1 MLRKYKELL
10 LGKQE
15 KYMLNHEDLSEER
28 LEKMKKALKNQLMEM
43 QLVLKEDLPTS
54 CGGDL
59 DFGAKG
65 KLNGKREI
73 VKDLSYLADCG
84 FRKWK

>member
-10 LGKQE
+10 PGKQE
-15 KYMLNHEDLSEER
+15 KYMLNHEDLSKER

-43 QLVLKEDLPTS
+43 QLLLKEDLPTS
-54 CGGDL
+54 SGGDQ
-59 DFGAKG
+59 DFDAKG

-73 VKDLSYLADCG
+73 VKDFSYLAD
-84 FRKWK
+84 